1 MEKSKKYELLNTIR
15 KIWYYIPEK
24 FNKIL
29 VPVLHKKR
37 WKNRVR
43 SVNYSGLSGKK
54 DIALIVSLT
63 SFPARIEY
71 VHIPIE
77 SMLMQSVKPDM
88 IILWLAETQFP
99 NKEKDLPQELLD
111 LTQYGLSIEW
121 CDDIR
126 SYKKLVPT
134 IEKYPEAAV
143 ITIDD
148 DLYYSPKIIEKLVSS
163 SKLKEK
169 TISCHRAQR
178 IEKAEGDCDIRKF
191 VRKDIWCP
199 YPRPSFLNQL
209 TGGAGTY
216 FPAHSL
222 YKDVV
227 DRKLFMNLAPTN
239 DDIWFWA
246 MAVLGGYR
254 CNVVKR
260 REKFLYPVKN
270 SQHEGIAL
278 NHYNNHGSM
287 PVYEQMQNIFN
298 HYPQLIEILNNEWKV
313 VKREGLA

>member
-99 NKEKDLPQELLD
+99 NKEKDLPQELLN

-148 DLYYSPKIIEKLVSS
+148 DLYYSHRLIEKLQRAVN
-163 SKLKEK
+163 EN
-169 TISCHRAQR
+169 TGVICCNRAQR
-178 IEKAEGDCDIRKF
+178 IEKNYYNSVRPFI
-191 VRKDIWCP
+191 RKDIWCP
-199 YPRPSFLNQL
+199 YSHPSFLNQL
-209 TGGAGTY
+209 TGCTGVFY
-216 FPAHSL
+216 PAHSL
-222 YKDVV
+222 YYDVTN
-227 DRKLFMNLAPTN
+227 RELFMKLAPTN

-278 NHYNNHGSM
+278 NHYNNRGSM